1 MNPILANR
9 QKARIEGMA
18 RKDIRRHERVPCT
31 LSILLAWTDPDGS
44 DKYARGKCR
53 DVSEA
58 GLRVETVDTIP
69 PQSYVNLRIEKWDLT
84 SSARVRYSRR
94 GKAANVIGLELS
106 QKVQR
111 QLLEALRETPS
122 GS

>member
-1 MNPILANR
+1 
-9 QKARIEGMA
+9 MA
-18 RKDIRRHERVPCT
+18 RQDIRRHERVPCT

-44 DKYARGKCR
+44 DRYARGKCR
-53 DVSEA
+53 DVSET

-69 PQSYVNLRIEKWDLT
+69 TQSYVSLRIEKWDLT

-106 QKVQR
+106 QKVRR
-111 QLLEALRETPS
+111 QLLESLAETPS